1 MIKPTWSLWHITFG
15 RNPIFTSTITRRK
28 IRGVYLSWD
37 RRQSISPFWCECSPG
52 SFGSKPLFI
61 ADPTHIRSYI
71 GEYHCHGLML
81 THNWPCFFFPFV
93 IGNSIYRTTFIA
105 SPIVA
110 IPTISTIMPGGKQ
123 RPIACH
129 QFAQLLTISIGISR
143 STVSRVIAIPR
154 RKIDAKLHSR
164 TMCGLHKVAHHIA
177 LPIFPRGF
185 RDIIIRSL
193 CRPQTKTIVVFCH
206 TNQSFETCR
215 SSCLRDLIR
224 VKSRRVKNFGICI
237 SKTPFLIL
245 ECRGCV
251 VNQSIQLHL
260 M

>member
-1 MIKPTWSLWHITFG
+1 P
-15 RNPIFTSTITRRK
+15 R
-28 IRGVYLSWD
+28 
-37 RRQSISPFWCECSPG
+37 C
-52 SFGSKPLFI
+52 FGSKSFFI
-61 ADPTHIRSYI
+61 AHPAHIWTNIRK
-71 GEYHCHGLML
+71 YHSHGLML
-81 THNWPCFFFPFV
+81 THNWPGFFFPLV
-93 IGNSIYRTTFIA
+93 IGNSIYRTTFIT

-123 RPIACH
+123 GPIACH
-129 QFAQLLTISIGISR
+129 QLAQLLTIGVGISR
-143 STVSRVIAIPR
+143 STVSRVIAVPR

-215 SSCLRDLIR
+215 SSCLSYLVS
-224 VKSRRVKNFGICI
+224 VKVSGSKYFWI
-237 SKTPFLIL
+237 SVAEAPLLIL

-251 VNQSIQLHL
+251 VNQTIQLHL
-260 M
+260 MPVQLTRSGESSVRLRC